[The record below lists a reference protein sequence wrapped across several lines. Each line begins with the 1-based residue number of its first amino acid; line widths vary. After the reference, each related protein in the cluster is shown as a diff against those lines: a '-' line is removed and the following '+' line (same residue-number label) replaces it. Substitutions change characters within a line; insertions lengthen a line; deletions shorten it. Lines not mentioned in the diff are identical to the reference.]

1 MKKFYPILLTLKIG
15 DRLVVPKSTLN
26 LVQHHAIYLGFQ
38 NGRFWVIENKDGIG
52 VRVVDSDVFFAD
64 VNIITRVE
72 RFTPRSGYSRNDL
85 AIYALSKKG
94 KSYSLLHYNCE
105 TFCNDI
111 QHHVPKSGQ
120 AETGLAI
127 SAFAG
132 IAILL
137 IALAAQ
143 SN

>member
-38 NGRFWVIENKDGIG
+38 NGRFWIIENKDGIG

-72 RFTPRSGYSRNDL
+72 RFISRSGYSRNDL

-111 QHHVPKSGQ
+111 QHHVPKSDQ

-137 IALAAQ
+137 IALAAR